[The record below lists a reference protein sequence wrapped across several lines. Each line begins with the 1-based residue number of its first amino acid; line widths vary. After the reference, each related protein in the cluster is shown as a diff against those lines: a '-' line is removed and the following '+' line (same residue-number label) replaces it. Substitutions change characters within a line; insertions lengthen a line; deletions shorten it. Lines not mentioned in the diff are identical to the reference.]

1 MLLATVFCGCSE
13 DDEDATVPAPVIRPG
28 TQASDGG
35 VRFQDAAP
43 VVDGGPQD
51 AASDVGPDARTG
63 DAGSS
68 DAAGDAGPDAT
79 ADAEIIGPR
88 CAGDGDCVL
97 GVNLQ
102 RCDACPIAVHE
113 DLVAE
118 IQCVV
123 DYREG
128 FTLYTYGRG
137 DCTGACPEDACDD
150 PASRAVCTAGRCVL
164 VD

>member
-1 MLLATVFCGCSE
+1 MLLTIVFSGCSE

-51 AASDVGPDARTG
+51 VGSDVGLDA
-63 DAGSS
+63 
-68 DAAGDAGPDAT
+68 AAGDAGSRDAGPDAGS
-79 ADAEIIGPR
+79 DAEIVGPR

-102 RCDACPIAVHE
+102 SCDACPIAVHE

-123 DYREG
+123 DYRED

-137 DCTGACPEDACDD
+137 DCTGACPEDTCDN
-150 PASRAVCTAGRCVL
+150 PARRAVCTAGRCVL